1 MKKNK
6 KLIVSLILLITLS
19 SSCFA
24 QFAVLDMANLLNA
37 IQQLY
42 QTYQQIQHAIEQ
54 VQNTYKQI
62 EQATQ
67 QVASMNWDDLSNLG
81 DNFAGM
87 AENPF
92 EVITGVHKSAQ
103 DITKAVNDRM
113 NDWNRLADSLQ
124 TETISFGGM
133 NVSVAD
139 LCGFGD
145 EEKNLAG
152 FMNNAWENIEETAD
166 KMAAGYEGE
175 LTYEQKRAIMKKYG
189 MSPRNYAKS
198 QYANYQLN
206 ELVKEAN
213 VKGTAESMKATM
225 EEQEAKV
232 AALKQMIQNTPE
244 GSLKASMEN
253 AVMAEVQALAEM
265 QNMSNQLQQV
275 ISMYSNYISA
285 EKRAELEKK
294 VEEMKARE
302 KAEEEKSK
310 SGIEQDVNIY

>member
-1 MKKNK
+1 MKKIK
-6 KLIVSLILLITLS
+6 KLIVSLILLMTLS

-24 QFAVLDMANLLNA
+24 QFAVLDVANLTNA
-37 IQQLY
+37 IQQMY

-62 EQATQ
+62 EQAAQ

-87 AENPF
+87 DKNPF

-124 TETISFGGM
+124 RETISFGGM
-133 NVSVAD
+133 DVSVAD

-213 VKGTAESMKATM
+213 VKGTAESMSATM
-225 EEQEAKV
+225 KEQEAKV

-294 VEEMKARE
+294 IEEMKSRE
-302 KAEEEKSK
+302 KAEKENTS
-310 SGIEQDVNIY
+310 SGIKKDVNIY

>member
-1 MKKNK
+1 MKKIK
-6 KLIVSLILLITLS
+6 KLIVSLILLMTLS
-19 SSCFA
+19 LSCFA
-24 QFAVLDMANLLNA
+24 QFAVLDMANLSNA
-37 IQQLY
+37 IQQMY

-62 EQATQ
+62 EQAAQ

-124 TETISFGGM
+124 RETISFGGM

-294 VEEMKARE
+294 VEEMKKKE
-302 KAEEEKSK
+302 EAEQKLY
-310 SGIEQDVNIY
+310 SGSQGIPNFF

>member
-1 MKKNK
+1 MKKIK
-6 KLIVSLILLITLS
+6 KLIVSLILLMTLS

-24 QFAVLDMANLLNA
+24 QFAVLDMANLSNA
-37 IQQLY
+37 IQQMY

-62 EQATQ
+62 EQAAQ

-92 EVITGVHKSAQ
+92 EIITGVHKSAQ

-124 TETISFGGM
+124 RETISFGGM

-302 KAEEEKSK
+302 KAEAT
-310 SGIEQDVNIY
+310 VNQNKGFTDKL

>member
-1 MKKNK
+1 MKKIK
-6 KLIVSLILLITLS
+6 KLIVSLILLMTLS

-24 QFAVLDMANLLNA
+24 QFAVLDMANLSNA
-37 IQQLY
+37 IQQMY

-62 EQATQ
+62 EQAAQ

-124 TETISFGGM
+124 RETISFGGM

-285 EKRAELEKK
+285 EKRTELEKK

>member
-1 MKKNK
+1 MKKIK
-6 KLIVSLILLITLS
+6 KLIVSLILLMTLS

-24 QFAVLDMANLLNA
+24 QFAVLDMANLTNA
-37 IQQLY
+37 IQQMY

-62 EQATQ
+62 EQAAQ

-124 TETISFGGM
+124 RETISFGGM

-302 KAEEEKSK
+302 KAEAT
-310 SGIEQDVNIY
+310 VNQNKGFTDKL

>member
-1 MKKNK
+1 MKKIK
-6 KLIVSLILLITLS
+6 KLIVSLILLMTLS

-24 QFAVLDMANLLNA
+24 QFAVLDMANLSNA
-37 IQQLY
+37 IQQMY

-62 EQATQ
+62 EQAAQ

-124 TETISFGGM
+124 RETISFGGM

-302 KAEEEKSK
+302 KAEKLTNQSK
-310 SGIEQDVNIY
+310 GFTDKL

>member
-1 MKKNK
+1 MKKIK
-6 KLIVSLILLITLS
+6 KLIVSLILLMTLS

-24 QFAVLDMANLLNA
+24 QFAVLDVANLTNA
-37 IQQLY
+37 IQQMY

-62 EQATQ
+62 EQAAQ

-87 AENPF
+87 DKNPF

-124 TETISFGGM
+124 RETISFGGM
-133 NVSVAD
+133 DVSVAD
-139 LCGFGD
+139 LCVFGD

-213 VKGTAESMKATM
+213 VKGTAESMNATM
-225 EEQEAKV
+225 KEQEAKV

-285 EKRAELEKK
+285 EKSAELEKK

-302 KAEEEKSK
+302 KAEKENTS
-310 SGIEQDVNIY
+310 SGIKKDVNIY

>member
-1 MKKNK
+1 MKKIK
-6 KLIVSLILLITLS
+6 KLIVSLILLMTLS

-24 QFAVLDMANLLNA
+24 QFAVLDVANLTNA
-37 IQQLY
+37 IQQMY

-62 EQATQ
+62 EQAAQ

-124 TETISFGGM
+124 RETISFGGM
-133 NVSVAD
+133 DVSVAD

-213 VKGTAESMKATM
+213 VKGTAESMNATM
-225 EEQEAKV
+225 KEQEAKV

-285 EKRAELEKK
+285 EKSAELEKK

-302 KAEEEKSK
+302 KAEKENTS
-310 SGIEQDVNIY
+310 SGIKKDVNIY

>member
-1 MKKNK
+1 MKKIK
-6 KLIVSLILLITLS
+6 KLIVSLILLMTLS

-24 QFAVLDMANLLNA
+24 QFAVLDVANLTNA
-37 IQQLY
+37 IQQMY

-62 EQATQ
+62 EQAAQ

-87 AENPF
+87 DKNPF

-124 TETISFGGM
+124 RETISFGGM
-133 NVSVAD
+133 DVSVAD

-285 EKRAELEKK
+285 EKSAELEKK

-302 KAEEEKSK
+302 KAEKENTS
-310 SGIEQDVNIY
+310 SGIKKDVNIY

>member
-1 MKKNK
+1 MKKIK
-6 KLIVSLILLITLS
+6 KLIVSLILLMTLS

-24 QFAVLDMANLLNA
+24 QFAVLDMANLTNA
-37 IQQLY
+37 IQQMY

-62 EQATQ
+62 EQAAQ

-124 TETISFGGM
+124 RETISFGGM

-213 VKGTAESMKATM
+213 VKGTAEGMKATM

-302 KAEEEKSK
+302 KAEAT
-310 SGIEQDVNIY
+310 VNQNKGFTDKL

>member
-1 MKKNK
+1 MKKIK
-6 KLIVSLILLITLS
+6 KLIVSLILLMTLS

-24 QFAVLDMANLLNA
+24 QFAVLDMANLTNA
-37 IQQLY
+37 IQQMY

-62 EQATQ
+62 EQAAQ

-87 AENPF
+87 DKNPF

-124 TETISFGGM
+124 RETISFGGM
-133 NVSVAD
+133 DVSVAD
-139 LCGFGD
+139 LCGFGN

-213 VKGTAESMKATM
+213 VKGTAESMSATM
-225 EEQEAKV
+225 KEQEAKV
-232 AALKQMIQNTPE
+232 AALKQMVQNTPE

-285 EKRAELEKK
+285 EKMEEYQKRVDEMREREEAEKENT
-294 VEEMKARE
+294 
-302 KAEEEKSK
+302 S
-310 SGIEQDVNIY
+310 SGIKKDVNIY

>member
-1 MKKNK
+1 MKKIK
-6 KLIVSLILLITLS
+6 KLIVSLILLMTLS

-24 QFAVLDMANLLNA
+24 QFAVLDMANLTNA
-37 IQQLY
+37 IQQMY

-62 EQATQ
+62 EQAAQ

-124 TETISFGGM
+124 RETISFGGM

-213 VKGTAESMKATM
+213 VKGTAEGMKATM

>member
-1 MKKNK
+1 MKKIK
-6 KLIVSLILLITLS
+6 KLIVSLILLMTLS

-24 QFAVLDMANLLNA
+24 QFAVLDMANLSNA
-37 IQQLY
+37 IQQMY

-62 EQATQ
+62 EQAAQ

-124 TETISFGGM
+124 RETISFGGM

-294 VEEMKARE
+294 VEEMKKKE
-302 KAEEEKSK
+302 EAEQKLY
-310 SGIEQDVNIY
+310 SGSQGIPNFF

>member
-1 MKKNK
+1 MKKIK
-6 KLIVSLILLITLS
+6 KLIVSLILLMTLS

-24 QFAVLDMANLLNA
+24 QFAVLDMANLTNA
-37 IQQLY
+37 IQQMY

-62 EQATQ
+62 EQAAQ

-92 EVITGVHKSAQ
+92 EVIIGVHKSAQ

-124 TETISFGGM
+124 RETISFGGM

-213 VKGTAESMKATM
+213 VKGTAECMSATM
-225 EEQEAKV
+225 KEQEAKV
-232 AALKQMIQNTPE
+232 AALKQMVQNTPE

-285 EKRAELEKK
+285 EKMEEYQKRVDEMREREEAEKENT
-294 VEEMKARE
+294 
-302 KAEEEKSK
+302 S
-310 SGIEQDVNIY
+310 SGIKKDVNIY

>member
-1 MKKNK
+1 MKKIK
-6 KLIVSLILLITLS
+6 KLIVSLILLMTLS

-24 QFAVLDMANLLNA
+24 QFAVLDVANLTNA
-37 IQQLY
+37 IQQMY

-62 EQATQ
+62 EQAAQ

-87 AENPF
+87 DKNPF

-124 TETISFGGM
+124 RETISFGGM
-133 NVSVAD
+133 DVSVAD

-213 VKGTAESMKATM
+213 VKGTAESMSATM
-225 EEQEAKV
+225 KEQEAKV
-232 AALKQMIQNTPE
+232 AALKQMVQNTPE

-265 QNMSNQLQQV
+265 QNMSNQLQKV

-302 KAEEEKSK
+302 EAEEGNTS
-310 SGIEQDVNIY
+310 SGIKKDVNIY

>member
-1 MKKNK
+1 MKKIK
-6 KLIVSLILLITLS
+6 KLIVSLILLMTLS

-24 QFAVLDMANLLNA
+24 QFAVLDMANLSNA
-37 IQQLY
+37 IQQMY

-62 EQATQ
+62 EQAAQ

-124 TETISFGGM
+124 RETISFGGM

-302 KAEEEKSK
+302 KAEAT
-310 SGIEQDVNIY
+310 VNQNKGFTDKL

>member
-1 MKKNK
+1 MKKLK
-6 KLIVSLILLITLS
+6 KLIASMILFITLC

-24 QFAVLDMANLLNA
+24 QLAVLDVANLTNA
-37 IQQLY
+37 IQQMY
-42 QTYQQIQHAIEQ
+42 QTYQQIQQAIEQ

-62 EQATQ
+62 EQAAQ
-67 QVASMNWDDLSNLG
+67 QVASMDWNDLSKLG

-87 AENPF
+87 SENPF

-124 TETISFGGM
+124 RETISFGGM
-133 NVSVAD
+133 DVSIAD

-145 EEKNLAG
+145 SEKNLAG

-175 LTYEQKRAIMKKYG
+175 LTYEQKRAIMQKYG

-206 ELVKEAN
+206 NLVKEAN

-244 GSLKASMEN
+244 GSLKASMES
-253 AVMAEVQALAEM
+253 AAMIEVQALAEM
-265 QNMSNQLQQV
+265 QTMSNQLQNV

-285 EKRAELEKK
+285 EKRAELEKQ
-294 VEEMKARE
+294 VEEMRARE
-302 KAEEEKSK
+302 KAEKENSK
-310 SGIEQDVNIY
+310 AGIEQDVNLY

>member
-1 MKKNK
+1 MKKIK
-6 KLIVSLILLITLS
+6 KLIVSLILLMTLS

-24 QFAVLDMANLLNA
+24 QFAVLDMANLSNA
-37 IQQLY
+37 IQQMY

-62 EQATQ
+62 EQAAQ

-124 TETISFGGM
+124 RETISFGGM

-225 EEQEAKV
+225 EQQEAKV

-302 KAEEEKSK
+302 KAEKLTNQSK
-310 SGIEQDVNIY
+310 GFTDKL

>member
-1 MKKNK
+1 MDK
-6 KLIVSLILLITLS
+6 
-19 SSCFA
+19 
-24 QFAVLDMANLLNA
+24 
-37 IQQLY
+37 
-42 QTYQQIQHAIEQ
+42 
-54 VQNTYKQI
+54 
-62 EQATQ
+62 
-67 QVASMNWDDLSNLG
+67 
-81 DNFAGM
+81 
-87 AENPF
+87 NPF

-124 TETISFGGM
+124 RETISFGGM
-133 NVSVAD
+133 DVSVAD

-152 FMNNAWENIEETAD
+152 FMNNAWEKIEETAD

-213 VKGTAESMKATM
+213 VKGTAESMNATM
-225 EEQEAKV
+225 KEQEAKV

-285 EKRAELEKK
+285 EKSAELEKK

-302 KAEEEKSK
+302 KAEKENTS
-310 SGIEQDVNIY
+310 SGIKKDVNIY

>member
-1 MKKNK
+1 MKKIK
-6 KLIVSLILLITLS
+6 KLIVSLILLMTLS

-24 QFAVLDMANLLNA
+24 QFAVLDMANLTNA
-37 IQQLY
+37 IQQMY

-62 EQATQ
+62 EQAAQ

-124 TETISFGGM
+124 RETISFGGM

-213 VKGTAESMKATM
+213 VKGTAESMKSTM

>member
-1 MKKNK
+1 MKKIK
-6 KLIVSLILLITLS
+6 KLIVSLILLMTLS

-24 QFAVLDMANLLNA
+24 QFAVLDVANLTNA
-37 IQQLY
+37 IQQMY

-62 EQATQ
+62 EQAAQ

-124 TETISFGGM
+124 RETISFGGM
-133 NVSVAD
+133 DVSVAD

-213 VKGTAESMKATM
+213 VKGTAESMNATM
-225 EEQEAKV
+225 KEQEAKV

-302 KAEEEKSK
+302 KAEAT
-310 SGIEQDVNIY
+310 VNQNKGFTDKL

>member
-1 MKKNK
+1 MKKIK
-6 KLIVSLILLITLS
+6 KLIVSLILLMTLS

-24 QFAVLDMANLLNA
+24 QFAVLDMANLSNA
-37 IQQLY
+37 IQQMY

-62 EQATQ
+62 EQAAQ

-124 TETISFGGM
+124 RETISFGGM

>member
-1 MKKNK
+1 MKKIK
-6 KLIVSLILLITLS
+6 KLIVSLILLMTLS

-24 QFAVLDMANLLNA
+24 QFAVLDMANLTNA
-37 IQQLY
+37 IQQMY

-62 EQATQ
+62 EQAAQ

-124 TETISFGGM
+124 RETISFGGM

-198 QYANYQLN
+198 QYTNYQLN

-213 VKGTAESMKATM
+213 VKGTAEGMKATM

-302 KAEEEKSK
+302 KAENLTNQSK
-310 SGIEQDVNIY
+310 GFTDKL

>member
-1 MKKNK
+1 MKKIK
-6 KLIVSLILLITLS
+6 KLIVSLILLMTLS

-24 QFAVLDMANLLNA
+24 QFAVLDMANLTNA
-37 IQQLY
+37 IQQMY

-62 EQATQ
+62 EQAAQ

-87 AENPF
+87 DKNPF

-124 TETISFGGM
+124 RETISFGGM

-213 VKGTAESMKATM
+213 VKGTAESMSATM
-225 EEQEAKV
+225 KEQEAKV
-232 AALKQMIQNTPE
+232 AALKQMVQNTPE

-285 EKRAELEKK
+285 EKMEEYQKRVDEMREREEAEKENT
-294 VEEMKARE
+294 
-302 KAEEEKSK
+302 S
-310 SGIEQDVNIY
+310 SGIKKDVNIY